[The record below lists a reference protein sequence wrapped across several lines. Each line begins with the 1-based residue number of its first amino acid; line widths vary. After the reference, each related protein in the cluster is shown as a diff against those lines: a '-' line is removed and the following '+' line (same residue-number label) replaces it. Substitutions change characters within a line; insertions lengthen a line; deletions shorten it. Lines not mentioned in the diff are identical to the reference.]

1 MSDGIAPNQQ
11 VKLQNQK
18 LFETCEHE
26 FKCLVKELGGYK
38 SHHKSENYPYA
49 YVRFDSSE
57 AAGRFYHTYK
67 EKQWFGFDVKPYKY
81 QSRDVTYPVPIDVII
96 SELSQSFPEKSKISS
111 GTNIDTT
118 KATLIQHYENDLSYI
133 QDEVLEQQQKLV
145 IKMKELAGLQ
155 KYVQELE
162 TNIKKLQERKKET
175 GQNIVA
181 LYGLK

>member
-18 LFETCEHE
+18 LFETCEQE

-38 SHHKSENYPYA
+38 SHHKSVNYPYA
-49 YVRFDSSE
+49 YIRFDSSE

-96 SELSQSFPEKSKISS
+96 SELSQTFPEKSKISG
-111 GTNIDTT
+111 GTSIDVT

-133 QDEVLEQQQKLV
+133 QDELFEQQQKLV

-155 KYVQELE
+155 KSVQELE
-162 TNIKKLQERKKET
+162 TNIKKLQERMKET
-175 GQNIVA
+175 GQNIVV